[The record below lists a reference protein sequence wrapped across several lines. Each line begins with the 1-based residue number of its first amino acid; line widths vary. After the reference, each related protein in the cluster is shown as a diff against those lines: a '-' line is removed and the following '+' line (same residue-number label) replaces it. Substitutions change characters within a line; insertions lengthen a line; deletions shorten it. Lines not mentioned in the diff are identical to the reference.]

1 MGNLLL
7 LWHLRVTLEPT
18 MKAIRTAFFLFL
30 LTSVAFAEG
39 TRTWEQTKY
48 DEFEKGT
55 AKGVALRSDG
65 SLELAPTFKSV
76 FTSPSTY
83 IWSIVSDN
91 QGNIFAAAG
100 SPARVY
106 RIPPSGAATIVF
118 APEEL
123 QVQAL
128 ALADDG
134 TLFAATS
141 PDGRVYKIVRKG
153 TPAEKTAVKQTA
165 ETPVNT
171 AQNAAANEPGGNRVQ
186 ASLPVDSDYTATVF
200 FEPKTKYIWDLAL
213 DAQGRLYIATGDN
226 GEIFRVDRTGQGGV
240 FFKSDEA
247 HIRTLAI
254 DNKQNLIAGSDG
266 SGLIYRISPQGE
278 GFVLYSAPKKEITA
292 LAVDQQGNIY
302 AAGVG
307 EKRGSTP
314 NPTSQP
320 SPGTVVPLQAQPGLP
335 AGIVVPLQSLAATG
349 GSEVYRIAP
358 DGSPRRIW
366 SSPTDIVYV
375 LGFDASGRL
384 VAGSGNRGRL
394 YSIAPDGHFADL
406 LAASAN
412 QVTALARA
420 ADGGLHVAT
429 SNLGKIFDM
438 GSTAGSEG
446 TFESDVFDAHIF
458 SKWGRAQ
465 VRGTGNIEL
474 FARSGNVDNPD
485 RNWSAWR
492 KVDLQRD
499 LAIDTPPARFIQWRA
514 VLHEGNPGPSLD
526 SVTLFYLPKN
536 VAPVIDEVYVQVGAK
551 FPAVTHQDTTTIAVG
566 PSDTASPTH
575 LDNVPTAVRDRNS
588 IAVRWDAHDDND
600 DKLVYSLWYRG
611 DGESRWKLLQDN
623 LTDRFFSFDAGLL
636 PDGGYTLRVLASDAP
651 SHTPQ
656 DALSAQKES
665 SRFEVDDTAPVVQNL
680 AAVYD
685 GNNIHTTFR
694 AEDTFSVIKHAD
706 FSVDAG
712 DWQTVEPVGQLSD
725 SRVEN
730 YDFTVPLNVAVPAVA
745 ANPIEGIPE
754 SAVRTSNNNR
764 KRNVKNAPAPPT
776 PQQEEHIV
784 VVRVYDRFDNMGS
797 AKVIVRTV
805 PAPAKK

>member
-1 MGNLLL
+1 MKLLVCVL
-7 LWHLRVTLEPT
+7 
-18 MKAIRTAFFLFL
+18 L
-30 LTSVAFAEG
+30 LTSLSLAQG
-39 TRTWEQTKY
+39 TRNWEQNKY
-48 DEFEKGT
+48 EEFEKGT
-55 AKGVALRSDG
+55 TKGVAIRSDG

-83 IWSIVSDN
+83 IWSIVSDA

-106 RIPPSGAATIVF
+106 RITPDGKATIVF
-118 APEEL
+118 APQEL
-123 QVQAL
+123 QVQSL

-141 PDGRVYKIVRKG
+141 PDGRVYKIVRKN
-153 TPAEKTAVKQTA
+153 TPAEKTAVKQSPA
-165 ETPVNT
+165 PPVNT
-171 AQNAAANEPGGNRVQ
+171 AQNAAANEPGGNRQQ
-186 ASLPVDSDYTATVF
+186 ASLPVDPDYTATVF

-213 DAQGRLYIATGDN
+213 DAQGRLYVATGDN
-226 GEIFRVDRTGQGGV
+226 GEIFRVDRSGQGGV

-247 HIRTLAI
+247 HIRALAI
-254 DNKQNLIAGSDG
+254 DNRQNLIAGSDG

-307 EKRGSTP
+307 EKRTT
-314 NPTSQP
+314 NTTSQ
-320 SPGTVVPLQAQPGLP
+320 SPGTVVPLQQQQSSGLP
-335 AGIVVPLQSLAATG
+335 AGVVVPLQTLTATG
-349 GSEVYRIAP
+349 GSDVYRIAP

-366 SSPTDIVYV
+366 NSNTDIVYT

-384 VAGSGNRGRL
+384 IAGSGNRGRI
-394 YSIAPDGHFADL
+394 YSIAPDGTFADL
-406 LAASAN
+406 LDASAN
-412 QVTALARA
+412 QVTAFARA
-420 ADGGLHVAT
+420 SDGGLEVAT

-438 GSTAGSEG
+438 GPVSGTEG

-465 VRGTGNIEL
+465 LRGTGNIEL

-499 LAIDTPPARFIQWRA
+499 LPVDAPAARFIQWRA
-514 VLHEGNPGPSLD
+514 VLHEGNPGASLD
-526 SVTLFYLPKN
+526 SVTIFYLPKN
-536 VAPVIDEVYVQVGAK
+536 VAPVLDDVYVQVGAR
-551 FPAVTHQDTTTIAVG
+551 FPTIAHVENNSITVG
-566 PSDTASPTH
+566 PNQPQIPKTNDV
-575 LDNVPTAVRDRNS
+575 VPAAVRDRNS

-600 DKLVYSLWYRG
+600 DTLVYSLWYRG
-611 DGESRWKLLQDN
+611 DGESRWKLLQDD
-623 LTDRFFSFDAGLL
+623 LSDKFYSFESGLL
-636 PDGGYTLRVLASDAP
+636 PDGGYTLRVVASDAP

-665 SRFEVDDTAPVVQNL
+665 SRFEVDNTPPVVQNL

-685 GNNIHTTFR
+685 GNNIHVTFR
-694 AEDTFSVIKHAD
+694 AEDSFSLIKHAD
-706 FSVDAG
+706 YSVDAG
-712 DWQTVEPVGQLSD
+712 DWQTVEPIGQISD

-730 YDFTVPLNVAVPAVA
+730 YDFTVPINVAAPAVTP
-745 ANPIEGIPE
+745 NPIEGIPE
-754 SAVRTSNNNR
+754 SAVRTTNNNR
-764 KRNVKNAPAPPT
+764 KRNVKNAPAPPA
-776 PQQEEHIV
+776 PNQEEHIV
-784 VVRVYDRFDNMGS
+784 VVRVYDNFDNMGS
-797 AKVIVRTV
+797 AKVLVRNL
-805 PAPAKK
+805 PPPPPAKK

>member
-1 MGNLLL
+1 MKWLVSVLLL
-7 LWHLRVTLEPT
+7 SSLV
-18 MKAIRTAFFLFL
+18 
-30 LTSVAFAEG
+30 FAEG
-39 TRTWEQTKY
+39 TRTWDQNKY
-48 DEFEKGT
+48 EDFEKGT
-55 AKGVALRSDG
+55 AKGVAIRSDG
-65 SLELAPTFKSV
+65 SLELAPTFKPV

-83 IWSIVSDN
+83 IWSIVADP

-106 RIPPSGAATIVF
+106 RINAGKATIVF
-118 APEEL
+118 APPEL

-141 PDGRVYKIVRKG
+141 PDGRVYKITRKG
-153 TPAEKTAVKQTA
+153 TPAQANQPA
-165 ETPVNT
+165 QAQVNT
-171 AQNAAANEPGGNRVQ
+171 AQNAAANEPGGNRQQ
-186 ASLPVDSDYTATVF
+186 ASLPIDPDYSAAVF

-213 DAQGRLYIATGDN
+213 DPQGRLYVATGDN
-226 GEIFRVDRTGQGGV
+226 GEIFRVDRSGQGGV

-266 SGLIYRISPQGE
+266 SGLIYRISPNGE

-307 EKRGSTP
+307 EKRGMS
-314 NPTSQP
+314 NPAAAQ
-320 SPGTVVPLQAQPGLP
+320 SPGTVTPVQPQQPGLP
-335 AGIVVPLQSLAATG
+335 AGVVVPLQTLTATG
-349 GSEVYRIAP
+349 GSDVYRIAP

-366 SSPTDIVYV
+366 TSPTDIVYA
-375 LGFDASGRL
+375 LGFDNSGRL
-384 VAGSGNRGRL
+384 IAGSGNRGRL
-394 YSIAPDGHFADL
+394 YSIAADGTFADL
-406 LAASAN
+406 LDASAN

-465 VRGTGNIEL
+465 VRGTGIIDL

-492 KVDLQRD
+492 KVDLQRE
-499 LAIDTPPARFIQWRA
+499 LAVDTPPARFIQWRA

-536 VAPVIDEVYVQVGAK
+536 VAPVIEDVYVQVGAK
-551 FPAVTHQDTTTIAVG
+551 FQSAQHTENNTITVG
-566 PSDTASPTH
+566 PQQQQQHFETIPS
-575 LDNVPTAVRDRNS
+575 AVRDKNS
-588 IAVRWDAHDDND
+588 IAVRWEAHDDND
-600 DKLVYSLWYRG
+600 DELVYSLWYRG

-623 LTDRFFSFDAGLL
+623 ITDKYYSFDAGLL
-636 PDGGYTLRVLASDAP
+636 PDGGYTLRAIASDAP

-656 DALSAQKES
+656 DALNAQKEGG
-665 SRFEVDDTAPVVQNL
+665 RFEVDNTAPIVQNL
-680 AAVYD
+680 ASVYD
-685 GNNIHTTFR
+685 GNSIHTTFR
-694 AEDTFSVIKHAD
+694 AEDSFSVISHAE

-712 DWQTVEPVGQLSD
+712 DWQTVEPVGQISD
-725 SRVEN
+725 SRIEN
-730 YDFTVPLNVAVPAVA
+730 YDFTVPISVAVPAVTP
-745 ANPIEGIPE
+745 NPVEGVPE
-754 SAVRTSNNNR
+754 SAVRNNKA
-764 KRNVKNAPAPPT
+764 KRNAKNTPPPLPTLT
-776 PQQEEHIV
+776 PIVPQEEHIV
-784 VVRVYDRFDNMGS
+784 VVRVYDKFENMGS
-797 AKVIVRTV
+797 AKVLVRALPP

>member
-1 MGNLLL
+1 MKLLCSLLL
-7 LWHLRVTLEPT
+7 L
-18 MKAIRTAFFLFL
+18 
-30 LTSVAFAEG
+30 TSFASAQG
-39 TRTWEQTKY
+39 TRTWEQNKY
-48 DEFEKGT
+48 DEFEKGS
-55 AKGVALRSDG
+55 AKGVAIRSNG
-65 SLELAPTFKSV
+65 SLELAPTFKPV

-83 IWSIVSDN
+83 IWSIVSDP

-106 RIPPSGAATIVF
+106 RIASDGKATIVF

-141 PDGRVYKIVRKG
+141 PDGRVYKIARKG
-153 TPAEKTAVKQTA
+153 TPAEKAATKP
-165 ETPVNT
+165 PVNT

-186 ASLPVDSDYTATVF
+186 ASLPVDPDYTATVF
-200 FEPKTKYIWDLAL
+200 FEPKTKYIWDLEL
-213 DAQGRLYIATGDN
+213 DAQGRLYVATGDN
-226 GEIFRVDRTGQGGV
+226 GEIFRVDRSGQGGV

-247 HIRTLAI
+247 HVRALAI
-254 DNKQNLIAGSDG
+254 DNKQNIIAGSDG

-307 EKRGSTP
+307 EKRGSS
-314 NPTSQP
+314 NSQP
-320 SPGTVVPLQAQPGLP
+320 SPGTVVPLQQQPGLP
-335 AGIVVPLQSLAATG
+335 AGVVVPLQTLAATG
-349 GSEVYRIAP
+349 GSEVYRLAP

-366 SSPTDIVYV
+366 NSATDIVYT
-375 LGFDASGRL
+375 LAFDASGRL
-384 VAGSGNRGRL
+384 IAGTGNRGRL
-394 YSIAPDGHFADL
+394 FSIAADGTFADL
-406 LAASAN
+406 LDASAN

-429 SNLGKIFDM
+429 SNLGKIFNM

-458 SKWGRAQ
+458 SKWGRAHL
-465 VRGTGNIEL
+465 RGTGSIDL

-492 KVDLQRD
+492 KVDFQRD
-499 LAIDTPPARFIQWRA
+499 LAIDTPPARFLQWRV
-514 VLHEGNPGPSLD
+514 VLHEGNPGASLD

-536 VAPVIDEVYVQVGAK
+536 VAPVIDEVYAQVGAR
-551 FPAVTHQDTTTIAVG
+551 FPAAAHSDSNTVTVG
-566 PSDTASPTH
+566 PQSQSSSHNDS
-575 LDNVPTAVRDRNS
+575 VPTAVRDRNS
-588 IAVRWDAHDDND
+588 IAARWEAHDDND
-600 DKLVYSLWYRG
+600 DDLVYSLWYRG

-623 LTDRFFSFDAGLL
+623 LNDKYFSFDAGLL
-636 PDGGYTLRVLASDAP
+636 SDGGYTLRVVASDAP

-656 DALSAQKES
+656 DSLSAQKES
-665 SRFEVDDTAPVVQNL
+665 SRFEVDNTPPVVQNL
-680 AAVYD
+680 ASVYD

-694 AEDTFSVIKHAD
+694 AEDSFSVIKHAE

-730 YDFTVPLNVAVPAVA
+730 YDFTVPTNVAVPAVT
-745 ANPIEGIPE
+745 ANPVEGVPE
-754 SAVRTSNNNR
+754 SAIRTSTNNR
-764 KRNVKNAPAPPT
+764 KRPAKNAAAPAAPV
-776 PQQEEHIV
+776 QEEHIV
-784 VVRVYDRFDNMGS
+784 VVRVYDRFDNLGS
-797 AKVIVRTV
+797 GKVIVKSLPLT
-805 PAPAKK
+805 PLPAKK

>member
-1 MGNLLL
+1 ML
-7 LWHLRVTLEPT
+7 PFPYP
-18 MKAIRTAFFLFL
+18 MKAALTLLFL
-30 LTSVAFAEG
+30 TSLALAEG
-39 TRTWEQTKY
+39 TRTWEQSKY
-48 DEFEKGT
+48 DDFEKGT
-55 AKGVALRSDG
+55 AKGVAIRSDG
-65 SLELAPTFKSV
+65 SLELAPSFKSV

-83 IWSIVSDN
+83 IWSIVSDS
-91 QGNIFAAAG
+91 QGNVFAAAG

-106 RIPPSGAATIVF
+106 RIANGHETIVF
-118 APEEL
+118 APQEL

-128 ALADDG
+128 ALAEDG

-153 TPAEKTAVKQTA
+153 TPAEKTAVKQA
-165 ETPVNT
+165 AQPPVNT

-186 ASLPVDSDYTATVF
+186 PSLPVDPDYTATVF

-213 DAQGRLYIATGDN
+213 DSEGRLYIATGDN
-226 GEIFRVDRTGQGGV
+226 GEIFRVDRNGQGSV

-247 HIRTLAI
+247 HIRKLAF

-266 SGLIYRISPQGE
+266 SGLIYRISPQGD

-307 EKRGSTP
+307 EKRSAESSSP
-314 NPTSQP
+314 NPQQ
-320 SPGTVVPLQAQPGLP
+320 SPGTVVPLPSQPGLP
-335 AGIVVPLQSLAATG
+335 AGVVVPLQTLAATG
-349 GSEVYRIAP
+349 GSQVYRLAP
-358 DGSPRRIW
+358 DGSPQRIW
-366 SSPTDIVYV
+366 DSPTDIVYT

-384 VAGSGNRGRL
+384 IAGTGNRGRV
-394 YSIAPDGHFADL
+394 YSIAPDGTFANL
-406 LAASAN
+406 LEASAS
-412 QVTALARA
+412 QVTGLARA
-420 ADGGLHVAT
+420 ADGGLHVST
-429 SNLGKIFDM
+429 SNLGKIFEM
-438 GSTAGSEG
+438 GSTTGNEG

-465 VRGTGNIEL
+465 IRGTGNIEL

-499 LAIDTPPARFIQWRA
+499 LPIDTPAARFIQWRA
-514 VLHEGNPGPSLD
+514 VLHEGSSGPSLD
-526 SVTLFYLPKN
+526 SVTVFYLPKN
-536 VAPVIDEVYVQVGAK
+536 VAPIIDEVYVQVGAR
-551 FPAVTHQDTTTIAVG
+551 FPATSHPETTTVTLGPPGSSSSSHVDIA
-566 PSDTASPTH
+566 
-575 LDNVPTAVRDRNS
+575 PTAIRDRSS

-600 DKLVYSLWYRG
+600 DNLVYSLWYRG
-611 DGESRWKLLQDN
+611 DGESRWKLMQDN
-623 LTDRFFSFDAGLL
+623 ITDKYLSFDAGLL
-636 PDGGYTLRVLASDAP
+636 PDGGYTMRVVASDAP
-651 SHTPQ
+651 SHTPE

-665 SRFEVDDTAPVVQNL
+665 SRFEVDNTPPAVESL

-694 AEDTFSVIKHAD
+694 AADSFSVIKHAE

-725 SRVEN
+725 SRMEN
-730 YDFTVPLNVAVPAVA
+730 YDFTVPLNVAAPSVTPNPMEGVPA
-745 ANPIEGIPE
+745 
-754 SAVRTSNNNR
+754 SAIHPAPRAGR
-764 KRNVKNAPAPPT
+764 KGPQKNAPAPPA
-776 PQQEEHIV
+776 PAQEEHVI

-797 AKVIVRTV
+797 AKVIVRNL
-805 PAPAKK
+805 PGPQK

>member
-1 MGNLLL
+1 MKSLRTTLSLLL
-7 LWHLRVTLEPT
+7 LTTL
-18 MKAIRTAFFLFL
+18 AL
-30 LTSVAFAEG
+30 AEG

-48 DEFEKGT
+48 EDFEKGST
-55 AKGVALRSDG
+55 KGVAIRSDG

-83 IWSIVSDN
+83 IWSIVSDP
-91 QGNIFAAAG
+91 QGNIFAASG
-100 SPARVY
+100 SPSRVY
-106 RIPPSGAATIVF
+106 RITPNGSATIVF
-118 APEEL
+118 APQEL

-141 PDGRVYKIVRKG
+141 PDGRIYKIVRKG
-153 TPAEKTAVKQTA
+153 TAAEKSAAKQQPA
-165 ETPVNT
+165 PPVNT
-171 AQNAAANEPGGNRVQ
+171 AQNAAANEPGGNRAQ
-186 ASLPVDSDYTATVF
+186 ASLPVDPDYTATVF

-213 DAQGRLYIATGDN
+213 DAQGRLYVATGDD
-226 GEIFRVDRTGQGGV
+226 GEIFRVDRSGQGGV

-278 GFVLYSAPKKEITA
+278 GFVLYSAPKKEITS

-302 AAGVG
+302 ASGVG
-307 EKRGSTP
+307 EKRTGSTP
-314 NPTSQP
+314 STGGQQ
-320 SPGTVVPLQAQPGLP
+320 SPGTVVPVQPQSSLP
-335 AGIVVPLQSLAATG
+335 AGVVVPLQALAATG

-366 SSPTDIVYV
+366 NSPTDIVYT
-375 LGFDASGRL
+375 LSFDASGRL
-384 VAGSGNRGRL
+384 IAGTGNRGRI
-394 YSIAPDGHFADL
+394 YSIAPDGTFADL
-406 LAASAN
+406 LAASAS
-412 QVTALARA
+412 QVTALTRA
-420 ADGGLHVAT
+420 ADGGLHIAT
-429 SNLGKIFDM
+429 SNLGKIFEM

-465 VRGTGNIEL
+465 VRGTGTIDL

-492 KVDLQRD
+492 KVDLQRE

-514 VLHEGNPGPSLD
+514 VLHEGNVGPSLD

-536 VAPVIDEVYVQVGAK
+536 VAPVIDEVYVQAGAR
-551 FPAVTHQDTTTIAVG
+551 FPTVAHQDTTSVTVG
-566 PSDTASPTH
+566 PTQQPTVKFE
-575 LDNVPTAVRDRNS
+575 NVPSAVRDRNS
-588 IAVRWDAHDDND
+588 IAVRWEAHDDND
-600 DKLVYSLWYRG
+600 DDLVYSLWYRG
-611 DGESRWKLLQDN
+611 DGEARWKLLQDN
-623 LTDRFFSFDAGLL
+623 LSEKYFSFDAGLL
-636 PDGGYTLRVLASDAP
+636 PDGAYTMRVVASDAP

-656 DALSAQKES
+656 DSLSAQKEGA
-665 SRFEVDDTAPVVQNL
+665 RFEVDNTPPTVQNL

-694 AEDTFSVIKHAD
+694 AEDSFSIIKHAE

-730 YDFTVPLNVAVPAVA
+730 YDFTVPLSVAVPAVLP
-745 ANPIEGIPE
+745 NPVEGVPE

-764 KRNVKNAPAPPT
+764 KRNVKNAPAPPA
-776 PQQEEHIV
+776 PPQEEHIV
-784 VVRVYDRFDNMGS
+784 VVRVYDRFDNLGS
-797 AKVIVRTV
+797 AKVIVRTL
-805 PAPAKK
+805 PAAKK

>member
-1 MGNLLL
+1 MRSVKTAVFLLL
-7 LWHLRVTLEPT
+7 LSSL
-18 MKAIRTAFFLFL
+18 
-30 LTSVAFAEG
+30 AFAEG
-39 TRTWEQTKY
+39 TRTWVQSKY
-48 DEFEKGT
+48 DEFEKGS
-55 AKGVALRSDG
+55 AKGVAIRSDG
-65 SLELAPTFKSV
+65 SLELAPTFKPV

-106 RIPPSGAATIVF
+106 RINAGKATIVF
-118 APEEL
+118 APTEL

-141 PDGRVYKIVRKG
+141 PDGRIYKIVRKG
-153 TPAEKTAVKQTA
+153 TPAQATQAAQPT
-165 ETPVNT
+165 VNT
-171 AQNAAANEPGGNRVQ
+171 AQNAAANEPGGNRQQ
-186 ASLPVDSDYTATVF
+186 ASLPVDPDYTATIF

-213 DAQGRLYIATGDN
+213 DAQGRLYVATGDN
-226 GEIFRVDRTGQGGV
+226 GEIFRVDRNGQGSV

-247 HIRTLAI
+247 HIRTLAV

-307 EKRGSTP
+307 EKRAGS
-314 NPTSQP
+314 NPSNPQP
-320 SPGTVVPLQAQPGLP
+320 SPGTVTPVQTP
-335 AGIVVPLQSLAATG
+335 AGIQQGISIPLQTLSVTG
-349 GSEVYRIAP
+349 GSDVYRIAS

-366 SSPTDIVYV
+366 TSATDIVYT
-375 LGFDASGRL
+375 LAFDASGRL
-384 VAGSGNRGRL
+384 IAGSGNRGRL
-394 YSIAPDGHFADL
+394 YSIAPDGTFADL
-406 LAASAN
+406 LQASAS
-412 QVTALARA
+412 QVTAIARA

-438 GSTAGSEG
+438 GPTAGSDG
-446 TFESDVFDAHIF
+446 TFESDVYDAHIF

-465 VRGTGNIEL
+465 VRGTGNIEF

-485 RNWSAWR
+485 RNWSPWR
-492 KVDLQRD
+492 KVDLQRE
-499 LAIDTPPARFIQWRA
+499 LAVDTPPARFIQWRA

-536 VAPVIDEVYVQVGAK
+536 VAPVIENVYVQTGAK
-551 FPAVTHQDTTTIAVG
+551 FGSVARTDNNTVAVG
-566 PSDTASPTH
+566 PQQ
-575 LDNVPTAVRDRNS
+575 NVPVKFETIPNATRDRSS
-588 IAVRWDAHDDND
+588 IAVRWEAHDDND
-600 DKLVYSLWYRG
+600 DDLVYSLWYRG

-623 LTDRFFSFDAGLL
+623 LSDKWFSFDSGLL
-636 PDGGYTLRVLASDAP
+636 PDGGYTIRVVASDAP

-656 DALSAQKES
+656 DSLSAQKES
-665 SRFEVDDTAPVVQNL
+665 PRFEVDGTAPVVQNL

-694 AEDTFSVIKHAD
+694 AEDSFSVIDHAEY
-706 FSVDAG
+706 SVDAG
-712 DWQTVEPVGQLSD
+712 DWQTVEPVGQISD
-725 SRVEN
+725 SRIEN
-730 YDFTVPLNVAVPAVA
+730 YDFTVPINVAAPIVTP
-745 ANPIEGIPE
+745 NPLEGVPE
-754 SAVRTSNNNR
+754 SAIRDATNKR
-764 KRNVKNAPAPPT
+764 KKNTKNAPDLLIAPAT
-776 PQQEEHIV
+776 PVQEEHIV
-784 VVRVYDRFDNMGS
+784 VVRIYDKFDNMAS
-797 AKVIVRTV
+797 AKVIVRNL
-805 PAPAKK
+805 PPAKK

>member
-1 MGNLLL
+1 MKLLQIALSLLL
-7 LWHLRVTLEPT
+7 LTS
-18 MKAIRTAFFLFL
+18 
-30 LTSVAFAEG
+30 LTFAEG

-48 DEFEKGT
+48 DDFEKGS
-55 AKGVALRSDG
+55 AKGVAIRSDG

-91 QGNIFAAAG
+91 QGNIFAASG

-106 RIPPSGAATIVF
+106 RITPNGTATIIF
-118 APEEL
+118 APKEL

-153 TPAEKTAVKQTA
+153 TPAEKTAAKQA
-165 ETPVNT
+165 AQPPVNT
-171 AQNAAANEPGGNRVQ
+171 AQNAAANEPGGNRAQ
-186 ASLPVDSDYTATVF
+186 ASLPIDPDYTATVF

-213 DAQGRLYIATGDN
+213 DSEGRLYIATGDN
-226 GEIFRVDRTGQGGV
+226 GEIFRVDRSGQGDV

-266 SGLIYRISPQGE
+266 SGLVYRISPKGD

-307 EKRGSTP
+307 EKRGGQSTGSS
-314 NPTSQP
+314 NNTNSSTTQSQL
-320 SPGTVVPLQAQPGLP
+320 PGTVTPLQQPSGLAP
-335 AGIVVPLQSLAATG
+335 GVVIPLQTLAATG
-349 GSEVYRIAP
+349 GSEVYRLAP
-358 DGSPRRIW
+358 DGSPRRVW
-366 SSPTDIVYV
+366 SSPTDIVYT
-375 LGFDASGRL
+375 LAFDGSGRL
-384 VAGSGNRGRL
+384 IAGTGNRGRI
-394 YSIAPDGHFADL
+394 YSIAPDGTFADL
-406 LAASAN
+406 LEASAS
-412 QVTALARA
+412 QVTALARS
-420 ADGGLHVAT
+420 ADGGLHVST
-429 SNLGKIFDM
+429 SNLGKIFDL
-438 GSTAGSEG
+438 GATAGSEG

-458 SKWGRAQ
+458 SKWGRTR
-465 VRGTGNIEL
+465 VRGTGIIDL
-474 FARSGNVDNPD
+474 YARSGNVDNPD

-492 KVDLQRD
+492 KVDLHREMP
-499 LAIDTPPARFIQWRA
+499 IDTPPAQFIQWRA

-526 SVTLFYLPKN
+526 SVTLYYLPKN
-536 VAPVIDEVYVQVGAK
+536 VAPEIDEIYVQVGAR
-551 FPAVTHQDTTTIAVG
+551 FPTVTHQDSNTITVG
-566 PSDTASPTH
+566 PPQQQVH
-575 LDNVPTAVRDRNS
+575 YDNTPTAVRDRNS

-600 DKLVYSLWYRG
+600 DDLVYSLWYRG

-623 LTDRFFSFDAGLL
+623 LSDKYFSFDAGLV
-636 PDGGYTLRVLASDAP
+636 PDGGYTMRIVASDAP

-665 SRFEVDDTAPVVQNL
+665 SRFEVDNTPPVVQNL
-680 AAVYD
+680 ASVYD
-685 GNNIHTTFR
+685 GSNIHTTFR
-694 AEDTFSVIKHAD
+694 AEDSFSVIKHAE

-712 DWQTVEPVGQLSD
+712 DWQTVEPVGQISD

-730 YDFTVPLNVAVPAVA
+730 YDFTVPINVAAPAVLP
-745 ANPIEGIPE
+745 NPVEGVPE
-754 SAVRTSNNNR
+754 SAVRTPNNNR
-764 KRNVKNAPAPPT
+764 KRNPKNTPAPPAPT
-776 PQQEEHIV
+776 EEEHIV
-784 VVRVYDRFDNMGS
+784 VVRVVDRFDNMGS
-797 AKVIVRTV
+797 AKVIVRSV
-805 PAPAKK
+805 PVAPAKK

>member
-1 MGNLLL
+1 MKAAYFLLL
-7 LWHLRVTLEPT
+7 L
-18 MKAIRTAFFLFL
+18 
-30 LTSVAFAEG
+30 TSFAAAQG

-48 DEFEKGT
+48 EDFEKGT
-55 AKGVALRSDG
+55 AKGVAIRSDG
-65 SLELAPTFKSV
+65 SLELAPTFKPV

-83 IWSIVSDN
+83 IWSIVSDT

-106 RIPPSGAATIVF
+106 RITADGKATIVF

-141 PDGRVYKIVRKG
+141 PDGRVYKIARRG
-153 TPAEKTAVKQTA
+153 TAAERAATKPA
-165 ETPVNT
+165 VNT
-171 AQNAAANEPGGNRVQ
+171 AQNAAANEPGGNRQ
-186 ASLPVDSDYTATVF
+186 NASLPVDPDYTATIF
-200 FEPKTKYIWDLAL
+200 FEPKTKYIWDLEL
-213 DAQGRLYIATGDN
+213 DAQGRLFVATGDN
-226 GEIFRVDRTGQGGV
+226 GEIFRVDRNGQGSV

-247 HIRTLAI
+247 HIRSLAL

-292 LAVDQQGNIY
+292 LAVDAQGNIY

-307 EKRGSTP
+307 EKRGSTASTP
-314 NPTSQP
+314 QSA
-320 SPGTVVPLQAQPGLP
+320 GTVVPLQPQPNLP
-335 AGIVVPLQSLAATG
+335 AGVVVPLQTLAVTG
-349 GSEVYRIAP
+349 GSEVYRLAP

-366 SSPTDIVYV
+366 NSATDIVYG
-375 LGFDASGRL
+375 LAFDASGRL
-384 VAGSGNRGRL
+384 IAATGNRGRL
-394 YSIAPDGHFADL
+394 YSIAGDGTFADL
-406 LAASAN
+406 LDASAN
-412 QVTALARA
+412 QVTALSRA

-429 SNLGKIFDM
+429 SNLGKIFNM

-458 SKWGRAQ
+458 SKWGHARI
-465 VRGTGNIEL
+465 RGTGSIDL

-499 LAIDTPPARFIQWRA
+499 LGIDTPAARFLQWRA
-514 VLHEGNPGPSLD
+514 VLHEGASGPSLD
-526 SVTLFYLPKN
+526 SVTLYYLPKN
-536 VAPVIDEVYVQVGAK
+536 VAPVIEEVFVQVGAR
-551 FPAVTHQDTTTIAVG
+551 FPAATHSEPSTISVG
-566 PSDTASPTH
+566 SPVEKPSHSDSTPNA
-575 LDNVPTAVRDRNS
+575 NRDRNS

-600 DKLVYSLWYRG
+600 DDLVYSVWYRG
-611 DGESRWKLLQDN
+611 DGESRWKLLQEDV
-623 LTDRFFSFDAGLL
+623 TDKFLSFDAGLL
-636 PDGGYTLRVLASDAP
+636 PDGGYTLRVVASDAP

-656 DALSAQKES
+656 DSLSAQKAS
-665 SRFEVDDTAPVVQNL
+665 QRFEVDNTAPVVQNL

-685 GNNIHTTFR
+685 GNSIHTTFR
-694 AEDTFSVIKHAD
+694 AEDSFSVLKRAEY
-706 FSVDAG
+706 SVDAG

-725 SRVEN
+725 SRIEN
-730 YDFTVPLNVAVPAVA
+730 YDFTVPMGSAPPVVPT
-745 ANPIEGIPE
+745 EGGLE
-754 SAVRTSNNNR
+754 DLSTR
-764 KRNVKNAPAPPT
+764 KRPAKNPAAPPT
-776 PQQEEHIV
+776 PPQEEHVV

-797 AKVIVRTV
+797 GKILVKNV
-805 PAPAKK
+805 PAPSTAPKK

>member
-1 MGNLLL
+1 MKRLPFTLFLLL
-7 LWHLRVTLEPT
+7 L
-18 MKAIRTAFFLFL
+18 
-30 LTSVAFAEG
+30 TSLAAAQG
-39 TRTWEQTKY
+39 TRTWEQNKY
-48 DEFEKGT
+48 DDFEKGT
-55 AKGVALRSDG
+55 AKGVAIRSNG

-76 FTSPSTY
+76 LTSPSTY
-83 IWSIVSDN
+83 IWSIVSDP
-91 QGNIFAAAG
+91 QGNMFAAAG

-106 RIPPSGAATIVF
+106 RITPNGTATIVF

-153 TPAEKTAVKQTA
+153 TPAEKAAVKQTA
-165 ETPVNT
+165 QPPVNT
-171 AQNAAANEPGGNRVQ
+171 QQNAVANEPGGNRAQ
-186 ASLPVDSDYTATVF
+186 ASLPVDNVYTATVF

-213 DAQGRLYIATGDN
+213 DAEGRLYIATGDN
-226 GEIFRVDRTGQGGV
+226 GEIFRVDRNGQGSV

-266 SGLIYRISPQGE
+266 SGLVYRISPQGE

-307 EKRGSTP
+307 EKRGGSGSSG
-314 NPTSQP
+314 NGQQ
-320 SPGTVVPLQAQPGLP
+320 SPGTVVPLQPQPGLP
-335 AGIVVPLQSLAATG
+335 AGVVVPIQSLAATG

-366 SSPTDIVYV
+366 NSATDIVYV
-375 LGFDASGRL
+375 LGFDGSGRL
-384 VAGSGNRGRL
+384 IAGTGNRGRV
-394 YSIAPDGHFADL
+394 YSIAPDGAFADL
-406 LAASAN
+406 LEASAN
-412 QVTALARA
+412 QVTALARS
-420 ADGGLHVAT
+420 ADGGLHVAA

-474 FARSGNVDNPD
+474 YARSGNVDNPD

-499 LAIDTPPARFIQWRA
+499 VAIDAPAARFIQWRA

-526 SVTLFYLPKN
+526 SVTLYYLPKN
-536 VAPVIDEVYVQVGAK
+536 VAPEIDDVFVQVGAK
-551 FPAVTHQDTTTIAVG
+551 FQNVAHVDNNTVTVG
-566 PSDTASPTH
+566 PPPALPLPH
-575 LDNVPTAVRDRNS
+575 FDNPPSAVRDRSS
-588 IAVRWDAHDDND
+588 IAVRWEAHDDND
-600 DKLVYSLWYRG
+600 DVLVYSLWYRG

-623 LTDRFFSFDAGLL
+623 ISEKYFSFDSGLL
-636 PDGGYTLRVLASDAP
+636 PDGGYTLRVVASDAP

-656 DALSAQKES
+656 EALSAQKES
-665 SRFEVDDTAPVVQNL
+665 SRAEVDNTPPVVQNL

-694 AEDTFSVIKHAD
+694 AEDSFSIIKRAE

-712 DWQTVEPVGQLSD
+712 DWQTIEPVGQLSD
-725 SRVEN
+725 SRIEN
-730 YDFTVPLNVAVPAVA
+730 YDFTVPLNVEPT
-745 ANPIEGIPE
+745 PLEGVSE

-764 KRNVKNAPAPPT
+764 KRNAKNSPAPPASS
-776 PQQEEHIV
+776 QEEHIV
-784 VVRVYDRFDNMGS
+784 VVRVYDHFDNMGS
-797 AKVIVRTV
+797 AKVLVRNV
-805 PAPAKK
+805 PAPSKK

>member
-1 MGNLLL
+1 MKRLVFLLL
-7 LWHLRVTLEPT
+7 LTTL
-18 MKAIRTAFFLFL
+18 
-30 LTSVAFAEG
+30 AFAEG
-39 TRTWEQTKY
+39 TRTWDQSKY
-48 DEFEKGT
+48 EDFEKGS
-55 AKGVALRSDG
+55 AKGVAIRSDG
-65 SLELAPTFKSV
+65 SLELAPTFKPV

-83 IWSIVSDN
+83 IWSIVADQ

-106 RIPPSGAATIVF
+106 RITPGGAATIVF

-128 ALADDG
+128 ALAEDG

-153 TPAEKTAVKQTA
+153 TPAEKTAAQNP
-165 ETPVNT
+165 PVNT
-171 AQNAAANEPGGNRVQ
+171 AQNAAANEPGGNRKQ
-186 ASLPVDSDYTATVF
+186 ASLPVDPDYTATVF

-213 DAQGRLYIATGDN
+213 DSQGRLYIATGDN
-226 GEIFRVDRTGQGGV
+226 GEIFRVDRNGQGAV

-254 DNKQNLIAGSDG
+254 DNHQNLIAGSDG
-266 SGLIYRISPQGE
+266 SGLIYRISPDGD

-307 EKRGSTP
+307 EKRGSSASNT
-314 NPTSQP
+314 T
-320 SPGTVVPLQAQPGLP
+320 SPGTVVQLPQIQSGLP
-335 AGIVVPLQSLAATG
+335 AGVVVPLQTLTATG
-349 GSEVYRIAP
+349 GSDVYRIAP

-366 SSPTDIVYV
+366 TSATDIVYT

-384 VAGSGNRGRL
+384 IAGSGNRGRL
-394 YSIAPDGHFADL
+394 YSIAPDGTFADL
-406 LAASAN
+406 LDASAN

-429 SNLGKIFDM
+429 SNLGKIFEM

-458 SKWGRAQ
+458 SKWGRVQ
-465 VRGTGNIEL
+465 VRGTGFIEL

-492 KVDLQRD
+492 KIDLQRD
-499 LAIDTPPARFIQWRA
+499 MPIDAPAARFIQWRA

-526 SVTLFYLPKN
+526 SVSVFYLPKN
-536 VAPVIDEVYVQVGAK
+536 VAPVIDDVYVQAGAK
-551 FPAVTHQDTTTIAVG
+551 FQPTVHTENNTVTIG
-566 PSDTASPTH
+566 PSQQP
-575 LDNVPTAVRDRNS
+575 VPHFENIPNATRDRTS
-588 IAVRWDAHDDND
+588 VAVRWDSHDDND
-600 DKLVYSLWYRG
+600 DQLVYSLWYRG
-611 DGESRWKLLQDN
+611 DGESRWKLLEDN
-623 LTDRFFSFDAGLL
+623 LNDKFYSFDAGLL
-636 PDGGYTLRVLASDAP
+636 PDGGYTLRVVASDAP

-665 SRFEVDDTAPVVQNL
+665 SRFEVDNTPPFVQNL
-680 AAVYD
+680 ISVYD

-694 AEDTFSVIKHAD
+694 AEDSFSVIKHAE

-730 YDFTVPLNVAVPAVA
+730 YDFNVPLNIA
-745 ANPIEGIPE
+745 APVLTPNANEGVPE

-764 KRNVKNAPAPPT
+764 KRNQKNTPAPPA
-776 PQQEEHIV
+776 PNQEEHIV

-797 AKVIVRTV
+797 AKVLVRNMPAAAV
-805 PAPAKK
+805 PVKK

>member
-1 MGNLLL
+1 MKWLVSLLL
-7 LWHLRVTLEPT
+7 L
-18 MKAIRTAFFLFL
+18 
-30 LTSVAFAEG
+30 TSLAFAEG
-39 TRTWEQTKY
+39 TRTWQQTKY
-48 DEFEKGT
+48 EDFEKGS
-55 AKGVALRSDG
+55 AKGVAIRSDG
-65 SLELAPTFKSV
+65 SLELAPTFKPV

-83 IWSIVSDN
+83 IWSIVSDA

-106 RIPPSGAATIVF
+106 RITADGKATIVF

-153 TPAEKTAVKQTA
+153 TPAATKQPA
-165 ETPVNT
+165 QPPVNT
-171 AQNAAANEPGGNRVQ
+171 AQNAAANEPGGNRQQ
-186 ASLPVDSDYTATVF
+186 ASLPVDTDYTATVF

-226 GEIFRVDRTGQGGV
+226 GEIFRVDRSGQGAV

-307 EKRGSTP
+307 EKRSGSP
-314 NPTSQP
+314 APTDKP
-320 SPGTVVPLQAQPGLP
+320 SPGTVTPLPSQTGLP
-335 AGIVVPLQSLAATG
+335 AGVVVPLQTLAVAG

-366 SSPTDIVYV
+366 NSPTDIVYT
-375 LGFDASGRL
+375 LGFDSSGRL

-394 YSIAPDGHFADL
+394 YSIAPDGTFADL
-406 LAASAN
+406 LDASAN

-438 GSTAGSEG
+438 GSTAGSDG

-465 VRGTGNIEL
+465 VRGTGIIDL

-499 LAIDTPPARFIQWRA
+499 VALDAPAARFIQWRA

-526 SVTLFYLPKN
+526 SVTLYYLPKN
-536 VAPVIDEVYVQVGAK
+536 VAPVIDEVYVQVGAR
-551 FPAVTHQDTTTIAVG
+551 FPAVVHADTTSVTVG
-566 PSDTASPTH
+566 PSSSSPSH
-575 LDNVPTAVRDRNS
+575 FDNTPTAVRDRNS

-600 DKLVYSLWYRG
+600 DTLVFSLWYRG

-623 LTDRFFSFDAGLL
+623 LSEKYFSFDAGLL
-636 PDGGYTLRVLASDAP
+636 PDGGYTLRVVASDAP

-665 SRFEVDDTAPVVQNL
+665 SRFEVDNTPPVVQNL

-694 AEDTFSVIKHAD
+694 AEDSFSIIKHAD

-725 SRVEN
+725 SRIEN
-730 YDFTVPLNVAVPAVA
+730 YDFTVPLNIA
-745 ANPIEGIPE
+745 APVITPNAAEGVPE
-754 SAVRTSNNNR
+754 SALRTVTNNR
-764 KRNVKNAPAPPT
+764 KRLTKNTPAPPT
-776 PQQEEHIV
+776 PPQEEHIV

-797 AKVIVRTV
+797 AKVIVRNLPQ

>member
-1 MGNLLL
+1 MKSALFLLL
-7 LWHLRVTLEPT
+7 L
-18 MKAIRTAFFLFL
+18 
-30 LTSVAFAEG
+30 TSLASAQG
-39 TRTWEQTKY
+39 TRTWEQNKY

-55 AKGVALRSDG
+55 SKGVAIRSDG
-65 SLELAPTFKSV
+65 SLELAPTFKPV

-83 IWSIVSDN
+83 IWSIVSDP

-106 RIPPSGAATIVF
+106 RITSDGKATIVF

-153 TPAEKTAVKQTA
+153 TAAEKTAARQTA
-165 ETPVNT
+165 QPPVNT

-186 ASLPVDSDYTATVF
+186 ASLPVDPDYSATVF
-200 FEPKTKYIWDLAL
+200 FEPKTKYIWDLDL
-213 DAQGRLYIATGDN
+213 DAQGRLYVATGDN
-226 GEIFRVDRTGQGGV
+226 GEIFRVDRSGQGSV

-247 HIRTLAI
+247 HIRSIAV
-254 DNKQNLIAGSDG
+254 DNRQNVIAGSDG

-307 EKRGSTP
+307 EKRASTSSP
-314 NPTSQP
+314 SPT
-320 SPGTVVPLQAQPGLP
+320 SPGTVVPLQPQPGLP
-335 AGIVVPLQSLAATG
+335 AGIVVPLQTLAATG
-349 GSEVYRIAP
+349 GSEVYRLAP

-366 SSPTDIVYV
+366 NSATDIVYT
-375 LGFDASGRL
+375 LAFDASGRL
-384 VAGSGNRGRL
+384 IAGTGNRGRL
-394 YSIAPDGHFADL
+394 YSIAIDGTFADL
-406 LAASAN
+406 LDASAN

-429 SNLGKIFDM
+429 SNLGKIFNM

-458 SKWGRAQ
+458 SKWGRAK
-465 VRGTGNIEL
+465 VRGTGIIDL

-492 KVDLQRD
+492 KVDLQRE
-499 LAIDTPPARFIQWRA
+499 LPIDTPAARFLQWRA

-536 VAPVIDEVYVQVGAK
+536 VAPVIDEVYVQVGAR
-551 FPAVTHQDTTTIAVG
+551 FPTIAHVDSSTVTVG
-566 PSDTASPTH
+566 PLSQPPAH
-575 LDNVPTAVRDRNS
+575 FDNVPTALRDRNS
-588 IAVRWDAHDDND
+588 IAMRWDAHDDNGD
-600 DKLVYSLWYRG
+600 ELVYSLWYRG

-623 LTDRFFSFDAGLL
+623 LSDKYFSCDAGLL
-636 PDGGYTLRVLASDAP
+636 PDGGYTLRVVASDAP

-656 DALSAQKES
+656 DSLSAQKES
-665 SRFEVDDTAPVVQNL
+665 SRFEVDNTAPIVQNL

-685 GNNIHTTFR
+685 GNNIHTTLR
-694 AEDTFSVIKHAD
+694 AEDSFSVIKRAE

-712 DWQTVEPVGQLSD
+712 DWQTVEPIGQLSD

-730 YDFTVPLNVAVPAVA
+730 YDFTVPINVAVPAVVI
-745 ANPIEGIPE
+745 NPVEGIPE
-754 SAVRTSNNNR
+754 SAIRAANPTR
-764 KRNVKNAPAPPT
+764 KRTVKNAPAPPV
-776 PQQEEHIV
+776 PPQEEHVV

-797 AKVIVRTV
+797 GKVIVKTLPP
-805 PAPAKK
+805 PAAPTKK